1 MTRKPRQVLF
11 RPRSGRPRHRRPPS
25 IGLASAGATS
35 RVMTATCTRPA
46 IRIGAVSQ
54 TARLTRDVTA
64 APRSGA
70 PAPAIQQTSERIRKR
85 DERDRRRPSVELDAE
100 RRFVGSLPH
109 LSRRYSRHHAQ
120 SVGAGWVRITGAGI
134 LAILLAS
141 VPFAREDHRRGV
153 QFLAAAVGSFLFQ
166 QILIARA
173 LANRDEGEPDDLDA
187 VDALTLS
194 RGLAAS
200 IVAAS
205 AFAGPRDRWSYAAR
219 IAWPLALSGST
230 LTDWIDGP
238 LARRRGRGP
247 TRLGRVLDLELDS
260 SLTLATTLAAT
271 RLGTLDAICLVTPS
285 LRYLAMA
292 SPISYEDVHAV
303 GKSERA
309 RNLGITQM
317 TLALASFAPF
327 AGAATTAF
335 ARIASLV
342 LLPIHVFALAAALPV
357 FRRPR

>member
-1 MTRKPRQVLF
+1 M
-11 RPRSGRPRHRRPPS
+11 
-25 IGLASAGATS
+25 
-35 RVMTATCTRPA
+35 
-46 IRIGAVSQ
+46 
-54 TARLTRDVTA
+54 
-64 APRSGA
+64 
-70 PAPAIQQTSERIRKR
+70 
-85 DERDRRRPSVELDAE
+85 
-100 RRFVGSLPH
+100 
-109 LSRRYSRHHAQ
+109 
-120 SVGAGWVRITGAGI
+120 GAGWVRITGAGI